1 MLGTIGGWLSRQT
14 RKKLSVLSTASRITL
29 RPSTFAGDH
38 RNGAGGSGV
47 VAAGRFF
54 LACVGIVLAIEAVFS
69 LAFNTAFSDLVHH
82 SFPVFVALLG
92 GFTMHAF
99 LKLLLTPNIR
109 LAGTL
114 ESTLYV
120 GGAALL
126 FMIATIFLL
135 LTVDFLASYQD
146 IKTSPCTYR
155 TIICLLSGG
164 SLTQYDVPSH
174 RSGVLGMSFPFV
186 LLVMVGTVV
195 YYSRVLA
202 KALQTGWAVSPWRT
216 YVAAALSV
224 VLLTPVSLL
233 AINAI
238 YRLLYQ

>member
-1 MLGTIGGWLSRQT
+1 MLGTIGGWLST
-14 RKKLSVLSTASRITL
+14 RAHRKLSVLSTAAKITF
-29 RPSTFAGDH
+29 RPSAFAGEFPYDA
-38 RNGAGGSGV
+38 GADV

-69 LAFNTAFSDLVHH
+69 LAFDTAFSDLVHH

-99 LKLLLTPNIR
+99 LKLLWTPNIR
-109 LAGTL
+109 FAGTL
-114 ESTLYV
+114 GSTLHV

-146 IKTSPCTYR
+146 IRTSPCAHR

-164 SLTQYDVPSH
+164 TLTQYDVP
-174 RSGVLGMSFPFV
+174 RQQSGALGRSFPFI
-186 LLVMVGTVV
+186 LLVMLGTVM

-202 KALQTGWAVSPWRT
+202 KALKAGWAVSPWRT
-216 YVAAALSV
+216 YVAATFSV

-233 AINAI
+233 IINAI
-238 YRLLYQ
+238 YRLLYR